1 MPRKKIPV
9 PTPPAVI
16 APKAGWHAARARALS
31 NLPEG
36 PAKQFVTMTERALLD
51 YLGDEPTAVEAMV
64 VQTASLLWL
73 EVSRLSRSIAI
84 GSASTTDSSTKL
96 SSLSSSLLRHLK
108 ALKPRGGERRDVEW
122 PDLQSY
128 IDGRAEDTADAGSEA
143 RAEEG
148 HL

>member
-16 APKAGWHAARARALS
+16 APPAGWHAARARALA
-31 NLPEG
+31 NLPDG
-36 PAKQFVTMTERALLD
+36 PALRFVRMTERALLD
-51 YLGDEPTAVEAMV
+51 YLGDEPTAVEAML
-64 VQTASLLWL
+64 VQMAALLWL

-108 ALKPRGGERRDVEW
+108 ALRPRGGERKDVEW

-128 IDGRAEDTADAGSEA
+128 IEGKATGSEDGEV
-143 RAEEG
+143 EEK
-148 HL
+148 